1 MTYQEIKNQLKSL
14 QALGFKIPPL
24 NSKKEV
30 LEAAIEQI
38 LDSLPEEIPPCLEE
52 VEVVEV
58 SIAPT
63 VEESLEI
70 FSGMQSTGLRTVRFT
85 APAVTEETIEATIV
99 ATTAQAIAPTAP
111 EPQIKLSPLVKE
123 LDFTPARSLWDISQF
138 KITPDI
144 KFVFEVVLYAIA
156 LCKFLAIKST
166 PYLIRAGK
174 IFNLCWN
181 RAMED
186 ALKTIVVA
194 GVLWQIWLA
203 PKIQLVGYQ
212 LALWAVLIAIR
223 IKKRGMAIA

>member
-1 MTYQEIKNQLKSL
+1 MTYQEIKNQLK
-14 QALGFKIPPL
+14 ALKEQNHIIPAL

-30 LEAAIEQI
+30 LQAALDQI
-38 LDSLPEEIPPCLEE
+38 LATIAATAAQAI
-52 VEVVEV
+52 VETTDQAITE
-58 SIAPT
+58 
-63 VEESLEI
+63 
-70 FSGMQSTGLRTVRFT
+70 T
-85 APAVTEETIEATIV
+85 APADHIVTVNTMV
-99 ATTAQAIAPTAP
+99 
-111 EPQIKLSPLVKE
+111 LE

-138 KITPDI
+138 KITPDM
-144 KFVFEVVLYAIA
+144 KFVFEVVLYSIA

-166 PYLIRAGK
+166 PHLIRAGK

-186 ALKTIVVA
+186 ALKTVVVA
-194 GVLWQIWLA
+194 GVLWQIWLT

>member
-14 QALGFKIPPL
+14 KEQNHIIPAL

-30 LEAAIEQI
+30 LQAALDQI
-38 LDSLPEEIPPCLEE
+38 LAT
-52 VEVVEV
+52 
-58 SIAPT
+58 IA
-63 VEESLEI
+63 E
-70 FSGMQSTGLRTVRFT
+70 T
-85 APAVTEETIEATIV
+85 AAQAIV
-99 ATTAQAIAPTAP
+99 ATTATIAPVDHIVTDNTMV
-111 EPQIKLSPLVKE
+111 LE
-123 LDFTPARSLWDISQF
+123 LDFTPARSLWNIFQF

-144 KFVFEVVLYAIA
+144 KLVLEVVLYSIA
-156 LCKFLAIKST
+156 LCKFLAIRST
-166 PYLIRAGK
+166 PHLIRAGK

-203 PKIQLVGYQ
+203 PKIQLAGYQ

>member
-1 MTYQEIKNQLKSL
+1 MTYQEIKNQLK
-14 QALGFKIPPL
+14 ALKEQNHIIPAL

-30 LEAAIEQI
+30 LQAA
-38 LDSLPEEIPPCLEE
+38 LDQVL
-52 VEVVEV
+52 
-58 SIAPT
+58 
-63 VEESLEI
+63 
-70 FSGMQSTGLRTVRFT
+70 
-85 APAVTEETIEATIV
+85 ATIA
-99 ATTAQAIAPTAP
+99 ATAAQAIAPTTDQAIVATTATIVATAP
-111 EPQIKLSPLVKE
+111 VDQIVAANTMVLE
-123 LDFTPARSLWDISQF
+123 LDFTPARSLWNIFQF

-144 KFVFEVVLYAIA
+144 KFVFEVVLYSIA

-166 PYLIRAGK
+166 PHLIRAGK

-186 ALKTIVVA
+186 ALKTVVVA